1 VTRTAHEH
9 SVQERLAANL
19 SHKPLP
25 PLVEDNTKVDKYHSL
40 IIYGCLIIACMVV
53 TIIRSVMF
61 IKGRMTSSINLH
73 NAMFSSIL
81 RGTMHFFDTN
91 PSGRILNRFSK
102 DIGAIDELLP
112 RSMLESIQVRFQLTY
127 CDIRGKVVAQSV

>member
-1 VTRTAHEH
+1 VAHEH

-19 SHKPLP
+19 SQKPLP
-25 PLVEDNTKVDKYHSL
+25 PLVVDNTKVDKYHSL
-40 IIYGCLIIACMVV
+40 IIYGCLIIACMLI
-53 TIIRSVMF
+53 TILRSVMF
-61 IKGRMTSSINLH
+61 IKTCMRSSINLH

-81 RGTMHFFDTN
+81 RGVMHFFDTN

-112 RSMLESIQVRFQLTY
+112 RAMLESIQVRFQLTY
-127 CDIRGKVVAQSV
+127 CDIMGNEVAQSV